1 MTELAI
7 MAQLSQWHFLRQF
20 NQHVGMPPH
29 KWLIQS
35 RVHKAR
41 RLLKQGLRPVDIAI
55 DCGFSDQS
63 HLNRHFKKYL
73 GVTPMQYIH
82 SLFG

>member
-1 MTELAI
+1 MKKSEFANYWHLPELDGLELLNA
-7 MAQLSQWHFLRQF
+7 RY
-20 NQHVGMPPH
+20 

-73 GVTPMQYIH
+73 GVTPTQYIH